1 MGKYTLI
8 DRLLLRRKTPKR
20 QTLKSIP
27 MGFATLRVAN
37 SADSY
42 LQGLLEITKDG
53 KINDATAKTMANIGK
68 ELMKKYTK
76 KFANTGDLSN
86 SFFVKK
92 ERIFRGEAVYSV
104 QSNQPYAAVWTHPGD
119 EAGDQ
124 GLGNVDKMKAWMQGK
139 TFVDPH
145 KWSKAGKSRAKK
157 RKGSHLG
164 TNPTKEQIEA
174 SALFLL
180 SRSIR
185 EARNN
190 NPSKKSR
197 LRKISTGGNRTYDYP
212 MLVRDAMIP
221 ELEAVKIRIL
231 EGLV

>member
-1 MGKYTLI
+1 MGKYSAI
-8 DRLLLRRKTPKR
+8 DRLLAKRKTPKR
-20 QTLKSIP
+20 QTLSKIP
-27 MGFATLRVAN
+27 LGFATLRVAN

-42 LQGLLEITKDG
+42 MQGLLEITKDG
-53 KINDATAKTMANIGK
+53 RINDATAKTMAYIGRDI
-68 ELMKKYTK
+68 MKKYTK
-76 KFANTGDLSN
+76 KFKNTGALTN
-86 SFFVKK
+86 SFFVKR

-119 EAGDQ
+119 EPGDQ
-124 GLGNVDKMKAWMQGK
+124 GLGNVDKMRAWMSGK
-139 TFVDPH
+139 VFVDPH
-145 KWSKAGKSRAKK
+145 KWSKKSRSKKGK

-174 SALFLL
+174 SALFVI

-190 NPSKKSR
+190 APSKKSR

-212 MLVRDAMIP
+212 ELTRRDMIP